1 MILEPSRTIEIQ
13 YDQYNRQWQVQLY
26 IDDKYISLTR
36 HSDQCTAFSHAQCD
50 AWEIEELHG
59 QKPIIKIFERSGME
73 TSFTIPKTWKK
84 TATELFIQRKQTK
97 EKLDDTVLNFLK
109 EK

>member
-36 HSDQCTAFSHAQCD
+36 HSDQCTAFRHAQCD

-59 QKPIIKIFERSGME
+59 QKTIIKISSARKSINPISVAFNSLPFFLAI
-73 TSFTIPKTWKK
+73 TSS
-84 TATELFIQRKQTK
+84 
-97 EKLDDTVLNFLK
+97 LNTC
-109 EK
+109 